1 MSDNIKLYSEMERF
15 EIINVNDG
23 EKYNYLGNNDVLFD
37 SNGFLKLLIINE
49 SKSKFSLF
57 SGNNFLEIPW
67 DCVKKIGA
75 RTVIIDV
82 DDEDI
87 KKNHI

>member
-49 SKSKFSLF
+49 NKSKFSLF
-57 SGNNFLEIPW
+57 SGNDFLEIPW

-82 DDEDI
+82 DDGDI